1 MYNRGML
8 NKSKELN
15 NMTIGHNKTFMYE
28 FYINTD
34 YGMDTWHH
42 NLDKWRDA
50 LEDFIKFKDTKG
62 FLFEIQITDEEGCGY
77 VEIYPENQTDILPKY
92 VQKAVNKVLNN

>member
-1 MYNRGML
+1 MTLGINKHL
-8 NKSKELN
+8 N
-15 NMTIGHNKTFMYE
+15 YE

-50 LEDFIKFKDTKG
+50 LEDFIKYKDTKG
-62 FLFEIQITDEEGCGY
+62 FCLEIQITDEEGCGF
-77 VEIYPENQTDILPKY
+77 VMIYPTNQTDILPKY
-92 VQKAVNKVLNN
+92 VQKAVNKVLKEAA